1 MSNLTDQAE
10 WGPIYQRKP
19 TDPLDAGPN
28 GLDNLPNQQLAN
40 RTAYLRLQGVA
51 PWQSTFTYPA
61 QAMTKVGNAL
71 YVALRANLNKNPT
84 ALGADWVKFKPDMA
98 DLSAATT
105 AARGIIQLAT
115 AAEVAAGTVNN
126 KAVAPNTLKIE
137 LDKKLNSTGLVN
149 ATATVRGIIQL
160 ATAAEVTAGTV
171 NNKAV
176 APDTLK
182 VELDKKL
189 NSTGLVNATTT
200 ANGIIQLA
208 TTAEVTAGTV
218 NNKAVA
224 PNTLKA
230 ELDKKL
236 NATALVNATTAARG
250 IIQLAT
256 AAEVTAGTVNN
267 KAVAPNTLRAELAKR
282 SPREPIILAKENLND
297 VLVSDTYIQLA
308 NANTSSALNYPSNQA
323 GTLTVINTAGITTQ
337 LYHLYNSG
345 QIYTRARYNGS
356 WYAWDEQISHR
367 TLAAAMPKGRLLW
380 SGNAA
385 NFSVNVGT
393 AQVIACRINTRGGF
407 WVTAVVEA
415 FTTTG
420 GLFGLSA
427 YGGENADRDYSAK
440 YNVTKSGTTLT
451 FQGVNTRIT
460 APAIL
465 TIYGV

>member
-115 AAEVAAGTVNN
+115 AAEV
-126 KAVAPNTLKIE
+126 
-137 LDKKLNSTGLVN
+137 
-149 ATATVRGIIQL
+149 
-160 ATAAEVTAGTV
+160 TAGTV

-189 NSTGLVNATTT
+189 NATALINATTT
-200 ANGIIQLA
+200 ASGIIQLA

-224 PNTLKA
+224 PNTLKT

-267 KAVAPNTLRAELAKR
+267 KAVAPNTLKAELDKK
-282 SPREPIILAKENLND
+282 LNLLD
-297 VLVSDTYIQLA
+297 Q
-308 NANTSSALNYPSNQA
+308 
-323 GTLTVINTAGITTQ
+323 
-337 LYHLYNSG
+337 
-345 QIYTRARYNGS
+345 
-356 WYAWDEQISHR
+356 
-367 TLAAAMPKGRLLW
+367 
-380 SGNAA
+380 
-385 NFSVNVGT
+385 
-393 AQVIACRINTRGGF
+393 RINTLSEY
-407 WVTAVVEA
+407 AKNA
-415 FTTTG
+415 LPKTG
-420 GLFGLSA
+420 G
-427 YGGENADRDYSAK
+427 
-440 YNVTKSGTTLT
+440 NVSGTTTFEQLVAKNTTLQGNLFMQQEWGAFIIDTPSIDAAVVGGRIQWSNQNGTAMLIQGRKDGQNDGRHLITYPKKTGTVLLHNDCAVAYATNSRTIPAAAYLT
-451 FQGVNTRIT
+451 NLLANRCTALETKAFGIGQIRQNVLPNRQVGIVYTNNTGRPIMVSVSFSGQNSNWFEAIVNGIQIATTGNSVRGNYDFTVLAGETYRINGVIHTWVEVR
-460 APAIL
+460 
-465 TIYGV
+465 